1 MAGIMKTIKILII
14 AAAAALSVSCSDFL
28 DSFPPYAVDI
38 NVSVSDSVAIALTN
52 GCYVPLQSSNLY
64 NQRIWSLDIIAG
76 NSEVGAG
83 GGEDGIETVQC
94 ANFAADASNA
104 FALYVWRSPWVGI
117 GQCNTVIQSLT
128 GEGNRT
134 SEEIGNRCLGEAYF
148 LRAHYYYILV
158 RLFGGVP
165 LILEPH
171 EADDNTDSE
180 RATLDACYDRII
192 KDCRQAVSLLPE
204 KKSYTGSDYNR
215 ASRDAAL
222 CMLADILLTYHP
234 EQNYAEVV
242 NICEQIEEMGYDL
255 SQYDYADNFGME
267 AQNSQEAL
275 FTVGYSGD
283 TQYDFWSGDNQ
294 SSWLSAFMGPRNSG
308 MVAGAYGWNL
318 PTQEFMDEWEEG
330 DLRKDVTVFYDGC
343 PAFDNMSYDDSWSNT
358 GYNVRKFLVTKTDSP
373 EYNTSSADFVVYRYA
388 DVLLKKAEALNG
400 QGLTEE
406 ACAPLNIVRKR
417 AGLPDIETLL
427 PSDIT
432 LDSEEGQ
439 AWMKE
444 KIIHERRMELA
455 FEGHRWFDMVRI
467 DNGDYALEFLKGI
480 GKNVDRNRLLFPIP
494 LTEMDSNHLMT
505 QNPGY

>member
-1 MAGIMKTIKILII
+1 M
-14 AAAAALSVSCSDFL
+14 
-28 DSFPPYAVDI
+28 
-38 NVSVSDSVAIALTN
+38 
-52 GCYVPLQSSNLY
+52 
-64 NQRIWSLDIIAG
+64 
-76 NSEVGAG
+76 
-83 GGEDGIETVQC
+83 
-94 ANFAADASNA
+94 
-104 FALYVWRSPWVGI
+104 
-117 GQCNTVIQSLT
+117 
-128 GEGNRT
+128 
-134 SEEIGNRCLGEAYF
+134 
-148 LRAHYYYILV
+148 
-158 RLFGGVP
+158 
-165 LILEPH
+165 
-171 EADDNTDSE
+171 
-180 RATLDACYDRII
+180 
-192 KDCRQAVSLLPE
+192 SLLPE

-242 NICEQIEEMGYDL
+242 NICEQIEDMGYDL

-283 TQYDFWSGDNQ
+283 TQYDFWSGENQ